1 MLKRGRS
8 LALLV
13 LVLLPLGGPAGAA
26 DRTAFIAGVED
37 LPLVPNVKVV
47 SDTVVAFD
55 AAAGRI
61 VEAYA
66 IGPVTKQAVLDFYG
80 QSLPQL
86 GWTAERPDRFVRQ
99 GEALQLDFFGRDQ
112 QLTVRFT
119 LAPQ

>member
-1 MLKRGRS
+1 MLKPG
-8 LALLV
+8 LARLA
-13 LVLLPLGGPAGAA
+13 LVLLALAGPAAAA
-26 DRTAFIAGVED
+26 DHTAFLAGVED
-37 LPLVPNVKVV
+37 VPLVPGMKVV

-66 IGPVTKQAVLDFYG
+66 IGTVTRQVVLDFYG

>member
-1 MLKRGRS
+1 MKPG
-8 LALLV
+8 
-13 LVLLPLGGPAGAA
+13 LVLLLPVLLAFAGLAAAA

-37 LPLVPNVKVV
+37 LPLAPRMKVV

-66 IGPVTKQAVLDFYG
+66 IGALTRQAVLDFYG
-80 QSLPQL
+80 QTLPQL

-99 GEALQLDFFGRDQ
+99 GEALQLDFFGHDQ

-119 LAPQ
+119 VAPQ

>member
-1 MLKRGRS
+1 MMKVGLS
-8 LALLV
+8 LAILALV
-13 LVLLPLGGPAGAA
+13 LPTLGRPAVAA
-26 DRTAFIAGVED
+26 DRTAFVAGVED
-37 LPLVPNVKVV
+37 LPLVPGMKVV

-66 IGPVTKQAVLDFYG
+66 IGPLTKRLVLDFYG

-119 LAPQ
+119 VAPQ

>member
-1 MLKRGRS
+1 MMKVGLS
-8 LALLV
+8 LAILALV
-13 LVLLPLGGPAGAA
+13 LPTLGRPAVAA
-26 DRTAFIAGVED
+26 DRTAFVAGVED
-37 LPLVPNVKVV
+37 LPLVPGMKVV

-66 IGPVTKQAVLDFYG
+66 IGPLTKRFVLDFYG

-119 LAPQ
+119 VAPQ

>member
-1 MLKRGRS
+1 MMKPGLS
-8 LALLV
+8 LAILA
-13 LVLLPLGGPAGAA
+13 LVLLPLGSPAPAA
-26 DRTAFIAGVED
+26 DRTAFVAGVED
-37 LPLVPNVKVV
+37 LPLVPGMKVV

-66 IGPVTKQAVLDFYG
+66 IGAPTQKFVLDFYG
-80 QSLPQL
+80 QTLPQL

-119 LAPQ
+119 VAPQ

>member
-1 MLKRGRS
+1 MLKPGLG
-8 LALLV
+8 LARLA
-13 LVLLPLGGPAGAA
+13 LVLLALAGPAKAA
-26 DRTAFIAGVED
+26 DRTAFLAGVED
-37 LPLVPNVKVV
+37 VPLVPGMKVV

-66 IGPVTKQAVLDFYG
+66 IGPVTKQLVLDFYG

-112 QLTVRFT
+112 QLAVRFT
-119 LAPQ
+119 VAPQ

>member
-1 MLKRGRS
+1 MLKPGLG
-8 LALLV
+8 LAFLA
-13 LVLLPLGGPAGAA
+13 LVLLPLGPARAA
-26 DRTAFIAGVED
+26 DRTAFIARVED
-37 LPLVPNVKVV
+37 LPLVPGVKVV

-66 IGPVTKQAVLDFYG
+66 IGPVAKQAVLDFYG

>member
-1 MLKRGRS
+1 MMKLGPRLAVLV
-8 LALLV
+8 LALLA
-13 LVLLPLGGPAGAA
+13 PAGPAPAA
-26 DRTAFIAGVED
+26 DRTAFVAGVED
-37 LPLVPNVKVV
+37 LPLVPGMKVV

-66 IGPVTKQAVLDFYG
+66 IGPLTKRFVLDFYG
-80 QSLPQL
+80 QTLPQL
-86 GWTAERPDRFVRQ
+86 GWTAERPDRFLRQ

-119 LAPQ
+119 VAPQ

>member
-1 MLKRGRS
+1 QPAPGRPSSLLPPPQALGSIAAMLRRGRS
-8 LALLV
+8 LASLM
-13 LVLLPLGGPAGAA
+13 LVLLPPGAPARAA
-26 DRTAFIAGVED
+26 ARPAFIAGVED

-86 GWTAERPDRFVRQ
+86 GWTAERPDRF
-99 GEALQLDFFGRDQ
+99 
-112 QLTVRFT
+112 
-119 LAPQ
+119 

>member
-1 MLKRGRS
+1 MLKPGLG
-8 LALLV
+8 LARLA
-13 LVLLPLGGPAGAA
+13 LVLLALAGPAEAA
-26 DRTAFIAGVED
+26 DHTAFLAGVED
-37 LPLVPNVKVV
+37 VPLVPGMKVV

-66 IGPVTKQAVLDFYG
+66 IGPVTRQVVLDFYG

-112 QLTVRFT
+112 QLAVRFT
-119 LAPQ
+119 VAPQ

>member
-8 LALLV
+8 LVLLM
-13 LVLLPLGGPAGAA
+13 LVLLPLGGPARAA

-37 LPLVPNVKVV
+37 LPLVPGVKVV

-66 IGPVTKQAVLDFYG
+66 IGPVTKQAVLEFYG

>member
-1 MLKRGRS
+1 MLKPGLG
-8 LALLV
+8 LAFLV
-13 LVLLPLGGPAGAA
+13 LVLLPLGGVGRAA

-37 LPLVPNVKVV
+37 LPLVPGVKVV

-66 IGPVTKQAVLDFYG
+66 IGPVAKQAVLDFYG
-80 QSLPQL
+80 KSLPQL

>member
-1 MLKRGRS
+1 MKLGLS
-8 LALLV
+8 LAILALV
-13 LVLLPLGGPAGAA
+13 LPPLGSPAPAA
-26 DRTAFIAGVED
+26 DRTAFVAGVED
-37 LPLVPNVKVV
+37 LPLVPGMKVV

-66 IGPVTKQAVLDFYG
+66 IGPLTKRFVLDFYG

-119 LAPQ
+119 VAPQ

>member
-1 MLKRGRS
+1 MLKPGLR
-8 LALLV
+8 LAVLA
-13 LVLLPLGGPAGAA
+13 LVLLPLGRPAPAA
-26 DRTAFIAGVED
+26 DRTAFVAGVED
-37 LPLVPNVKVV
+37 LPLVPGMKVV

-66 IGPVTKQAVLDFYG
+66 IGPLTKRSVLDFYG

-86 GWTAERPDRFVRQ
+86 GWTTERPDRFVRQ
-99 GEALQLDFFGRDQ
+99 GEALQLDFFGRDL

-119 LAPQ
+119 VAPQ

>member
-1 MLKRGRS
+1 MMKPGLRLAILA
-8 LALLV
+8 LALLA
-13 LVLLPLGGPAGAA
+13 PGGPAPGA
-26 DRTAFIAGVED
+26 DRTAFVAGVED
-37 LPLVPNVKVV
+37 LPLAPGMKVV

-66 IGPVTKQAVLDFYG
+66 VGPLTKRFVLDFYG
-80 QSLPQL
+80 QTLPQL

-99 GEALQLDFFGRDQ
+99 GEALQLDFFGHDQ

-119 LAPQ
+119 VAPQ

>member
-1 MLKRGRS
+1 MMKLGLCLAM
-8 LALLV
+8 LALV
-13 LVLLPLGGPAGAA
+13 LPPLGSPAPAA
-26 DRTAFIAGVED
+26 DRTAFVAGVED
-37 LPLVPNVKVV
+37 LPLVPGMKVV

-66 IGPVTKQAVLDFYG
+66 IGPLTKRFVLDFYG

-86 GWTAERPDRFVRQ
+86 GWTADRPDRFVRQ

-119 LAPQ
+119 VAPQ